1 MHFEGKFDSRADPAR
16 LFGTLMDPKE
26 LSGCIPGLQKL
37 DVTLSTDFTAVV
49 KAGVGAI
56 KGDFAIKFTI
66 ADRQEPSHAKLI
78 GRGTGMGSAVDIEA
92 LMDISPAPGGGS
104 SMKWA
109 ADARVG
115 GKLASLG
122 QRLLEGQAEKIIK
135 EMFGCLQSKFDQA

>member
-1 MHFEGKFDSRADPAR
+1 LHFEGKFDSRADPAR
-16 LFGTLMDPKE
+16 LFSTLTDPKE
-26 LSGCIPGLQKL
+26 LSGCMPGLQKL
-37 DVTLSTDFTAVV
+37 DVTSSMDFTAVV
-49 KAGVGAI
+49 KAGVGFI

-66 ADRQEPSHAKLI
+66 ADRREPSHAKLI

-92 LMDISPAPGGGS
+92 WMDISPATAGGS

-109 ADARVG
+109 ADASVG

>member
-1 MHFEGKFDSRADPAR
+1 LHFEGKFDSRADPAR

-26 LSGCIPGLQKL
+26 LSGCMPGLQKM
-37 DVTLSTDFTAVV
+37 DVTSSTNFTAVV
-49 KAGVGAI
+49 KAGVGVI

-104 SMKWA
+104 SMEWA
-109 ADARVG
+109 ADVRVG

-122 QRLLEGQAEKIIK
+122 RRLLEGQAEKIIR
-135 EMFGCLQSKFDQA
+135 EMFGCLEGKFDQA